1 MRRIELLALVLLPL
15 PGSLRAQD
23 TVPPPTPVVQT
34 GSVSPVE
41 STPPPPTPA
50 QTQYMDGLRT
60 AGRGI
65 AQLRSG
71 VERVLRLAGRP
82 DSAQRSQAASRLA
95 GMCGASRGFMA
106 SGRAKMQPNAYEDST
121 RIKARR
127 LAVRVDSLI
136 RFVPSCETR
145 ARRAP
150 DQTATEL
157 LGRLRDY
164 EAALRDFRLAIGLP
178 VKDPTTP

>member
-1 MRRIELLALVLLPL
+1 MRGIVLLVLAVLPW
-15 PGSLRAQD
+15 PETLRAQD
-23 TVPPPTPVVQT
+23 TIPATA
-34 GSVSPVE
+34 E

-50 QTQYMDGLRT
+50 QTQYLDGLRT
-60 AGRGI
+60 AARGV

-82 DSAQRSQAASRLA
+82 DTAQRRQAASRLA
-95 GMCGASRGFMA
+95 GMCGASRGFMT
-106 SGRAKMQPNAYEDST
+106 SGRAKMQPTAYEDST

-136 RFVPSCETR
+136 RFIPSCETR

-157 LGRLRDY
+157 LARLRDY
-164 EAALRDFRLAIGLP
+164 EAALRDFRVAIGLP
-178 VKDPTTP
+178 VKDPATP